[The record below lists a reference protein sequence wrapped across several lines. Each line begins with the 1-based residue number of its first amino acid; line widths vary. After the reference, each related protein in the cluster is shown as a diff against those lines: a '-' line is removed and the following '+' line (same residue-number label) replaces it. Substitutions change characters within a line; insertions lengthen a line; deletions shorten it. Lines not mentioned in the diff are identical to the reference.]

1 MNQRIKRL
9 RAEIEKYER
18 KIATLQE
25 KNRELKKELQAQE
38 NMEIVGLVREQG
50 LSLEELAVMMQQIRD
65 NPIPPACQTQNDQE
79 VNNDA

>member
-1 MNQRIKRL
+1 MNQKIKRL
-9 RAEIEKYER
+9 RAEIKKNDG

-38 NMEIVGLVREQG
+38 NLEIVGLVREQG
-50 LSLEELAVMMQQIRD
+50 LSLEELAVMMQQIRE
-65 NPIPPACQTQNDQE
+65 NPIPPACPTQNDQE